1 MVHLTGDGRLKRL
14 MKREDGLDTQRPEVD
29 MLNSD
34 VRDRPYSAD
43 GRLYLH
49 YSGSYAFSNR
59 PLTVVL
65 TTT

>member
-1 MVHLTGDGRLKRL
+1 
-14 MKREDGLDTQRPEVD
+14 